1 MIVVADASVLIVL
14 ARLGWLD
21 LLRLIYTAVVIPEA
35 VRLEVFHPAYAGSP
49 ELRSVTTAIDDGWL
63 AVEALTPPIAFQ
75 PGLVLEN
82 AQRSHSA

>member
-21 LLRLIYTAVVIPEA
+21 LLRLLYTAVVIPEA

-63 AVEALTPPIAFQ
+63 AVEDVDTADRVQ
-75 PGLVLEN
+75 RGLVLEN